1 MSMSSY
7 GIGDKVKITAQYPDM
22 HYCLREYMVS
32 GRTARILR
40 LSHPGKPKR
49 YLVKF
54 DVADPAHGIY
64 WLDPAVLDQAV

>member
-1 MSMSSY
+1 MSNFV
-7 GIGDKVKITAQYPDM
+7 IGDKVAIAEQYPEM
-22 HYCLREYMVS
+22 HYCLREYMLR
-32 GRTARILR
+32 GKTARILR

-64 WLDPAVLDQAV
+64 WLQPNVLRQAS